1 MDLQEEYLQENALI
15 LLKGIWYSEL
25 PPVINFDDFSD
36 RIMNAIEDIQNK
48 KTDCYIL
55 DDDDFITEFKSINN
69 FSKNKFTIKRLIKE
83 KTA

>member
-1 MDLQEEYLQENALI
+1 M
-15 LLKGIWYSEL
+15 
-25 PPVINFDDFSD
+25 INFDDFSD
-36 RIMNAIEDIQNK
+36 RIMDAIEDIQNK

>member
-25 PPVINFDDFSD
+25 PPVINFDVFSD
-36 RIMNAIEDIQNK
+36 RIMDAIEDIQNK